1 MTRLGGKPKA
11 DLPDLVYVVRPG
23 DDNEEL
29 RYSLRSVAQNAPH
42 RKVWIVGTVPR
53 WVRNVEA
60 LPLEPHPEKFANQR
74 QSLQAACVRDD
85 LSDVFVLMND
95 DHFVTEK
102 IPSWPTFHLGLS
114 SEFIARRLEGGRV
127 RNTWVKAVRATAIWM
142 AEQGHGDVLCYEAH
156 VPLLFNRT
164 ALAGLLAAYPQG
176 RYLTVGEMYAV
187 AGAGGVGEQVG
198 NAKVKTDEEFDEKAA
213 LAMPFLS
220 SNETSFGEL
229 RVGEYVRSL
238 FPTPGKYEEA

>member
-1 MTRLGGKPKA
+1 MTRSGSKPKA

-23 DDNEEL
+23 GDNEEL
-29 RYSLRSVAQNAPH
+29 RYSLRSVARNAPH
-42 RKVWIVGTVPR
+42 RKVWIVGTVPS
-53 WVRNVEA
+53 WVRNVEP
-60 LPLEPHPEKFANQR
+60 LPLEPHLEKFANQR
-74 QSLQAACVRDD
+74 QSLEAACARDD

-102 IPSWPTFHLGLS
+102 ITTWPTFHLGS
-114 SEFIARRLEGGRV
+114 ASGFIARQLEGGRV

-156 VPLLFNRT
+156 VPLLFNKA
-164 ALAGLLAAYPQG
+164 ALGELLAAYPRG

-187 AGAGGVGEQVG
+187 AGAGGVGENAG
-198 NAKVKTDEEFDEKAA
+198 NAKVKTDEEFDAKAA
-213 LAMPFLS
+213 QAMPFLS

-238 FPTPGKYEEA
+238 FPTPSKYEEA